1 MEWLIEKFVDF
12 RWKVSFHIC
21 PQSQL
26 EDTFVIKRHVDQI
39 NDEAVSIAQQI
50 RTIFSITKSTISC

>member
-1 MEWLIEKFVDF
+1 VEWLIEKFIDF

-26 EDTFVIKRHVDQI
+26 EDPFVIKRHVDQI
-39 NDEAVSIAQQI
+39 NDEAVSIAQ
-50 RTIFSITKSTISC
+50 